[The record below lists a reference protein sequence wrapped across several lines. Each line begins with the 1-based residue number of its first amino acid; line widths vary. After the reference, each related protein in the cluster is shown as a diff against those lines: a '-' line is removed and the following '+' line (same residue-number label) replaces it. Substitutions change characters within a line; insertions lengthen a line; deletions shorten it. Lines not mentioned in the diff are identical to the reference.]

1 MNRLP
6 TELHR
11 LYAPPAPND
20 PAPAPEQ
27 ASLVNAQG
35 QVRAMVLELGRPA
48 DWAPLAK
55 VWHGVQAELDLPA
68 PAIAVSGVDGYQLWF
83 SLAEPLPAAQ
93 ALAFL
98 ESLRAHFLADI
109 KPHRISLMPAL
120 DAASAQSAQSARHAR
135 PVPAQQASS
144 GRWSAFVAP
153 DLAPVFAD
161 EPWLDLPPNPDGQAA
176 LLSRLKS
183 IVAADFQR
191 AVDTLRPA
199 LPTARAVDPPQLF
212 APTATA
218 AHAAP
223 AALAAPAARADQA
236 VAGLGLANTPAA
248 PAGAWR
254 TPQDFLLDVMNDDR
268 VALGQR
274 IEAAKALLPSFH
286 DPRNP

>member
-27 ASLVNAQG
+27 ANLVNAHG

-120 DAASAQSAQSARHAR
+120 DAASAQSARHAR

-199 LPTARAVDPPQLF
+199 LPTARAVDPPQLS

-218 AHAAP
+218 AH
-223 AALAAPAARADQA
+223 AALAAPAARADRA